1 MKIIYFCCPKS
12 TLMKAILLSVVCLY
26 LAACGGTTKD
36 KILSTTSFT
45 DNEFTKA
52 FPVLNLKYQVSDSML
67 RNTAG
72 EKPLAVAG
80 KNYFPDSLVT
90 AFFGKDAKPKFYP
103 LGKAMN
109 PGKELYVVMHGTDGD
124 RHAAFLLCYDSKL
137 NYKDGLLLCATDSD
151 PKSYSSASIDKSFG
165 IVTRKE
171 TYQAGEGLKVSDH
184 TLMLGSE
191 GVFIDILNNDPE
203 QKQLMVNPL
212 DTMSAKGK
220 FAGDYISG
228 EQNFISI
235 RDGRDSGEILLFYHF
250 EKGEGCNKEIKDY
263 ARINSKNTAIFRK
276 DGDPCVFTLTFTG
289 TQVTLK
295 EDQGCGNY
303 RGLNCTLNGTFAKKK
318 KPGAAGDTLKKKAV
332 VPVKKT
338 K

>member
-12 TLMKAILLSVVCLY
+12 TLMRVILLSVVCLY
-26 LAACGGTTKD
+26 LAACGGTTKKD
-36 KILSTTSFT
+36 KILSTTNFT
-45 DNEFTKA
+45 DNEFTKE

-67 RNTAG
+67 KNNAA

-90 AFFGKDAKPKFYP
+90 AFFGKNVKPKFYP
-103 LGKAMN
+103 LGKTMN
-109 PGKELYVVMHGTDGD
+109 PGREVYLVMHGSDGE
-124 RHAAFLLCYDSKL
+124 RHAAFLLCYDNQL
-137 NYKDGLLLCATDSD
+137 NYKDGLLLCATDND
-151 PKSYSSASIDKSFG
+151 PKSYSSGSIDKSFG

-171 TYQAGEGLKVSDH
+171 NYQSGEGLKVSER
-184 TLMLGSE
+184 TLMFSE
-191 GVFIDILNNDPE
+191 GAFIDILNNDPE
-203 QKQLMVNPL
+203 QKQTMVNPL

-220 FAGDYISG
+220 FAGDYVSG

-235 RDGRDSGEILLFYHF
+235 RDGRDSGEIVLFYHF

-289 TQVTLK
+289 TQLTLK

-303 RGLNCTLNGTFAKKK
+303 RGLNCTLNGTFTKKK
-318 KPGAAGDTLKKKAV
+318 KPGAASDTLKKKV
-332 VPVKKT
+332 VAPVKKT